1 MAGTKLP
8 RMAQPA
14 RRVAAPREDPPVD
27 PEAVDRAY
35 HYHRARRN
43 ARIRRK
49 REKAHARLRFMLTFS
64 VLAALALVLVLSIW
78 HQVQK
83 VFGL

>member
-1 MAGTKLP
+1 MAL
-8 RMAQPA
+8 PA
-14 RRVAAPREDPPVD
+14 RRVSAPPEDPPVD
-27 PEAVDRAY
+27 PEAIGRAY

-49 REKAHARLRFMLTFS
+49 REKAQARLRFIATFAVLVGLAVFLMLTS
-64 VLAALALVLVLSIW
+64 W
-78 HQVQK
+78 HEIQK

>member
-1 MAGTKLP
+1 
-8 RMAQPA
+8 MAQPA
-14 RRVAAPREDPPVD
+14 RRIAAPEESPVD

-43 ARIRRK
+43 AKLRRK
-49 REKAHARLRFMLTFS
+49 RESSQARLRFALTLAVLF
-64 VLAALALVLVLSIW
+64 VLAIVLLVTIW
-78 HQVQK
+78 HEVQS

>member
-1 MAGTKLP
+1 
-8 RMAQPA
+8 MAQPA
-14 RRVAAPREDPPVD
+14 RRIAAPEEPPVD

-43 ARIRRK
+43 AKLRRK
-49 REKAHARLRFMLTFS
+49 RESARARLRFVLTLA
-64 VLAALALVLVLSIW
+64 VLFALAIFLLVTMW
-78 HQVQK
+78 HEVQK

>member
-1 MAGTKLP
+1 
-8 RMAQPA
+8 MAQPA
-14 RRVAAPREDPPVD
+14 RRSVAAPEDPPVD

-43 ARIRRK
+43 ARVRRK
-49 REKAHARLRFMLTFS
+49 REKARARLRFALTFTFLLALAIVLMLTT
-64 VLAALALVLVLSIW
+64 W
-78 HQVQK
+78 NEVQE

>member
-1 MAGTKLP
+1 
-8 RMAQPA
+8 MAQPA
-14 RRVAAPREDPPVD
+14 RRSVAAPEDPPVD

-43 ARIRRK
+43 ARVRRK
-49 REKAHARLRFMLTFS
+49 REKARARLRFALTFTFLLVLAIVLMLTT
-64 VLAALALVLVLSIW
+64 W
-78 HQVQK
+78 NEVQE